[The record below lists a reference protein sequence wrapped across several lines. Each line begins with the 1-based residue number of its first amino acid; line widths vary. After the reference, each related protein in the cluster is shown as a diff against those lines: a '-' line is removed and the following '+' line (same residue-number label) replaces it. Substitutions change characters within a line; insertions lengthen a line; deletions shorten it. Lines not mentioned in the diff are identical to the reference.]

1 MRKRQKK
8 IVCGLIACALSCV
21 WVGDT
26 AAQNTHP
33 QESTDTSGNGMAK
46 RSDEV
51 AAIDEILKAMQLG
64 DAPTLTT
71 LYQST
76 SEPVVH
82 VWAAMALERVHF
94 NLDAA
99 TADAKICE
107 QNLFETRPSIALL
120 CGQFESGNLRL
131 AGHANAADDK
141 EAELVTRYQGHG
153 VEKALAGMQDY
164 RHRTDGIPTLIVEQ
178 PAATT
183 TLALKQASASPVFT
197 AKANGH
203 NVDLM
208 LDTGASDL
216 VLGQEQAH
224 NFGVKLLDRSMRVAG
239 ILSKDVP
246 AQRGLLD
253 TLQFGD
259 ITLRNVPVIVVPQSI
274 ALLGANLV
282 APLGALRVS
291 RSALTISG
299 TTQVSSHS
307 TCDAP
312 MLIASDVWGRTL
324 TVVPQLLINGTSHA
338 VMLDTGA
345 ARYLIGS
352 KQALNEVTT
361 LHRGKSAVG
370 DIGDT
375 YAFAS
380 VKNAK
385 VNLTIAGQPIDMYF
399 DVYSNSDTRWAITLG
414 AGALRDMDFVF
425 DFRHQHMC
433 FELHPDLH

>member
-8 IVCGLIACALSCV
+8 IVSGLIVCALLCV

-26 AAQNTHP
+26 VAKNTLPH
-33 QESTDTSGNGMAK
+33 ESPDTSGSGMAK

-51 AAIDEILKAMQLG
+51 AAIDEILKAMQQG
-64 DAPTLTT
+64 DAPTLIT
-71 LYQST
+71 LYRST

-99 TADAKICE
+99 SADAKVCE
-107 QNLFETRPSIALL
+107 QNLFETRPRIALL

-131 AGHANAADDK
+131 AGSAKEADDK
-141 EAELVTRYQGHG
+141 ETGLVTRYQGHG
-153 VEKALAGMQDY
+153 LEKALAGMQDY
-164 RHRTDGIPTLIVEQ
+164 RHRMDGIPALVVEQ

-183 TLALKQASASPVFT
+183 TLVLKQASASPVFT

-203 NVDLM
+203 NFDLM

-224 NFGVKLLDRSMRVAG
+224 NFGVKLLDRSMRVDG
-239 ILSKDVP
+239 ILSKGVP

-259 ITLRNVPVIVVPQSI
+259 IMLRHVPVIVVPQSI

-299 TTQVSSHS
+299 TRQPLSRSI
-307 TCDAP
+307 CDAP
-312 MLIASDVWGRTL
+312 MLIASDLWGRTL

-370 DIGDT
+370 DIGDI

-385 VNLTIAGQPIDMYF
+385 VNITIAGQPIDMYF

-425 DFRHQHMC
+425 DFQHQRMC
-433 FELHPDLH
+433 FALHPDLR

>member
-8 IVCGLIACALSCV
+8 IVSSLIACTLLCV

-26 AAQNTHP
+26 VAQNAHP
-33 QESTDTSGNGMAK
+33 QALPDTSGDGMAK

-51 AAIDEILKAMQLG
+51 TAIDAILKAMQQG
-64 DAPTLTT
+64 DASTLTT

-82 VWAAMALERVHF
+82 VWAVMALERVHF

-99 TADAKICE
+99 TADAKVCE
-107 QNLFETRPSIALL
+107 QNLFETRPRIALL

-131 AGHANAADDK
+131 AGRIKQADDK
-141 EAELVTRYQGHG
+141 ETELITRYQGHG
-153 VEKALAGMQDY
+153 LEKALAGMQDY
-164 RHRTDGIPTLIVEQ
+164 LHRMDGIPVLVVEQ

-224 NFGVKLLDRSMRVAG
+224 NFGVKLLNRSMRVDG

-291 RSALTISG
+291 RSSLTISG
-299 TTQVSSHS
+299 TTQPLSHS

-312 MLIASDVWGRTL
+312 MLIASDLWGQTL
-324 TVVPQLLINGTSHA
+324 TVVPQLLINGASRD

-352 KQALNEVTT
+352 KQALSEVTT
-361 LHRGKSAVG
+361 LHRGKSAVD

-399 DVYSNSDTRWAITLG
+399 DIYSNSDARWAITLG

-425 DFRHQHMC
+425 DFRNQHMC
-433 FELHPDLH
+433 FDLHPDLH